1 MRLWRKA
8 LAGAS
13 AAAGVVGSRVRR
25 LRLRRRRSERAGSRR
40 AAEPAM
46 TLGATT
52 SRPRDADR
60 RTRRRLDAWDR
71 SKYLVLGSVLLG
83 FFWWQ
88 KLNANPIKSV
98 ADGFWETVETQAWL
112 WILLGLEVLR
122 QLHFVV
128 AEHWSGY
135 YRFWKFKVF
144 GRVENRQ
151 SRMDPWVRFR
161 IGRVLRILFWLLLFG
176 VIVGQFTD
184 QNPVAALIGLPGL
197 LNSWLPWAARLII
210 YPLLLIS
217 QFVLLFWFLSRGGV
231 ETYFPDD
238 IDTRFDDVWGQDPVK
253 ERVRENLIFLEN
265 PESIEEVGG
274 YAPGGILL
282 YGPPGTGKTLLAE
295 AAAGETGKPFVFVE
309 PGAFMNMFFGVG
321 ILKVKGL
328 FRKLRK
334 LALRYGGVVAFFD
347 EADALGNRGA
357 AVGGDGGFRSE
368 RLAAF
373 LRDATEPG
381 SSYPYLSPGAR
392 RVLQEAAWGG
402 CDQAGSLGAYG
413 GGPWTGAGPRRESI
427 MMMGGGGGGMGTLQA
442 LLAELSGLKKPRGF
456 FNRIVRKML
465 GMRPKPPPKYRI
477 LVMMASNLPEALD
490 PAMLRPGRIDRIYK
504 VGYPTQEGR
513 KRTYQ
518 GYLDKVDHVLA
529 DDDVEKL
536 ATITPYATG
545 ATIKDMVNEALITAI
560 RDGRRV
566 ITWADMIKAKQL
578 KEHGLADDF
587 DYVEH
592 ERHALAVHE
601 ACHAVA
607 LHRVSRHR
615 MIDLATI
622 ERRGTVGGF
631 VSHIPPEDRFTHWR
645 SEYEADLEVS
655 LASLA
660 GERMFFGDDNSS
672 GVGGDLRN
680 ATQLAAMMSGYWGMG
695 DTLASHAVQRQF
707 GIGGGQ
713 RKGDEEDPEREL
725 LRKGLGDQIEQRLA
739 DRYDA
744 VRCLLEANRVEVLAV
759 AHALET
765 HKTITGDDVSAIV
778 DRDVGPFLDGRGY
791 YRPDAVEALEGY
803 HAAVLELRRTG
814 GMELPPLPRI
824 SGITG
829 RLVETVA
836 VPAPVPVGAGAA
848 AGSESSSSSGSDDQD
863 D

>member
-1 MRLWRKA
+1 M
-8 LAGAS
+8 
-13 AAAGVVGSRVRR
+13 
-25 LRLRRRRSERAGSRR
+25 RLRRRGSRSTKGPS
-40 AAEPAM
+40 EHEM
-46 TLGATT
+46 TLGSTT

-60 RTRRRLDAWDR
+60 RTRRKLDPWDR
-71 SKYLVLGSVLLG
+71 SKYLILGSVLFA

-88 KLNANPIKSV
+88 KLSGNPIKSV
-98 ADGFWETVETQAWL
+98 ADGFWETVDKQAWV
-112 WILLGLEVLR
+112 WVLLGLEVLR

-144 GRVENRQ
+144 ARVENRK
-151 SRMDPWVRFR
+151 SRMDPWIRFR
-161 IGRVLRILFWLLLFG
+161 IARVLRILFWLLLFG
-176 VIVGQFTD
+176 VIIGQFTD

-265 PESIEEVGG
+265 PEAIEEVGG

-347 EADALGNRGA
+347 EADALGNRGG
-357 AVGGDGGFRSE
+357 AVGDGGGFGSE
-368 RLAAF
+368 RFAAF

-381 SSYPYLSPGAR
+381 SSYPYLSAGAQQA
-392 RVLQEAAWGG
+392 LQEVALGG
-402 CDQAGSLGAYG
+402 YDRAGTLGAYG
-413 GGPWTGAGPRRESI
+413 GSEWSGPRRESI
-427 MMMGGGGGGMGTLQA
+427 MMMGGGGGMGTLQA

-465 GMRPKPPPKYRI
+465 GMRPKPPPKFRI

-513 KRTYQ
+513 KRTYE
-518 GYLDKVDHVLA
+518 GYLDKVEHVLT
-529 DDDVEKL
+529 DDDIEKL

-592 ERHALAVHE
+592 ERHALAIHE

-622 ERRGTVGGF
+622 ERRGNVGGF

-645 SEYEADLEVS
+645 SEYESDLEVS

-680 ATQLAAMMSGYWGMG
+680 ATQLATMMAGYWGMG
-695 DTLASHAVQRQF
+695 ETFASHAVQRQF

-713 RKGDEEDPEREL
+713 RKGDDEDPEREL
-725 LRKGLGDQIEQRLA
+725 LRTGLGDQVETRLA

-744 VRCLLEANRVEVLAV
+744 ARALLEANRIEVLAV

-765 HKTITGDDVSAIV
+765 HKTITGEDVSAIV
-778 DRDVGPFLDGRGY
+778 DRNVGPFLDGRGY
-791 YRPDAVEALEGY
+791 YTGEAIKALEDY
-803 HAAVLELRRTG
+803 HAAVLELRRIG

-829 RLVETVA
+829 RLVEAVA
-836 VPAPVPVGAGAA
+836 VPVGAGAA
-848 AGSESSSSSGSDDQD
+848 AGSESSSSNGSSDD
-863 D
+863 

>member
-1 MRLWRKA
+1 MRLLPRI
-8 LAGAS
+8 
-13 AAAGVVGSRVRR
+13 
-25 LRLRRRRSERAGSRR
+25 RLRRGKSDSAPS
-40 AAEPAM
+40 AEAVLSLSS
-46 TLGATT
+46 TL
-52 SRPRDADR
+52 SRPRDAER
-60 RTRRRLDAWDR
+60 RTRRRLDPWDR
-71 SKYLVLGSVLLG
+71 SKYLILGSILFG

-88 KLNANPIKSV
+88 KVSANPIKSV
-98 ADGFWETVETQAWL
+98 ADGFWETVEKQAWV
-112 WILLGLEVLR
+112 WVLLGLEVLR

-128 AEHWSGY
+128 SEHWSGY

-144 GRVENRQ
+144 ARVESRQ

-161 IGRVLRILFWLLLFG
+161 IGRVFRILFWLLLFG

-184 QNPVAALIGLPGL
+184 QNPVAALISIPGR
-197 LNSWLPWAARLII
+197 LNSVLPWAARLIV

-238 IDTRFDDVWGQDPVK
+238 IDTRFEDVWGQDPVK

-265 PESIEEVGG
+265 PEAIEEVGG

-309 PGAFMNMFFGVG
+309 PGAFMNMFMGVG

-334 LALRYGGVVAFFD
+334 LSLRYGGVVAFFD

-357 AVGGDGGFRSE
+357 AVGGDGGFGSE
-368 RLAAF
+368 RFAAF
-373 LRDATEPG
+373 LRDATEAG
-381 SSYPYLSPGAR
+381 SSYPYLSPGAQR
-392 RVLQEAAWGG
+392 ALQEAALGG
-402 CDQAGSLGAYG
+402 YDRAGGLGAYG
-413 GGPWTGAGPRRESI
+413 GGDWGERWAGPRRESM

-465 GMRPKPPPKYRI
+465 GMRPKPPPKFRI

-518 GYLDKVDHVLA
+518 GYLDKVEHVLT
-529 DDDVEKL
+529 DDDIEKL

-545 ATIKDMVNEALITAI
+545 ASIKDMVNEALITAI

-566 ITWADMIKAKQL
+566 INWADIIKAKQL

-592 ERHALAVHE
+592 ERHALAIHE

-607 LHRVSRHR
+607 LQRVSRHR
-615 MIDLATI
+615 MIDMATI
-622 ERRGTVGGF
+622 ERRGNVGGF

-645 SEYEADLEVS
+645 SEYESDLEVS

-660 GERMFFGDDNSS
+660 GERLLFGDDNSS

-680 ATQLAAMMSGYWGMG
+680 ATHLAAMMSGYWGMG

-713 RKGDEEDPEREL
+713 RKGDDDDPEREL
-725 LRKGLGDQIEQRLA
+725 LRTGLGDQIEQRLA

-744 VRCLLEANRVEVLAV
+744 AWKLLEANRIEVLAV

-765 HKTITGDDVSAIV
+765 HKTITGEDVSAIV
-778 DRDVGPFLDGRGY
+778 DRNVGPFLDGRGY
-791 YRPDAVEALEGY
+791 YTAEAIEALEDY

-814 GMELPPLPRI
+814 GIHPLPPLPTIQGI
-824 SGITG
+824 SG
-829 RLVETVA
+829 RLVEAVVA
-836 VPAPVPVGAGAA
+836 PSVPGGAA
-848 AGSESSSSSGSDDQD
+848 AGSEPSGSSGSTDQD

>member
-1 MRLWRKA
+1 MRPFRRNRP
-8 LAGAS
+8 
-13 AAAGVVGSRVRR
+13 AAAAPKAETMID
-25 LRLRRRRSERAGSRR
+25 LRSAR
-40 AAEPAM
+40 
-46 TLGATT
+46 
-52 SRPRDADR
+52 SRPREAER
-60 RTRRRLDAWDR
+60 TTRRRLDPWDR
-71 SKYLVLGSVLLG
+71 SKYLVLGSVLFG

-88 KLNANPIKSV
+88 KLTGHPIKSV
-98 ADGFWETVETQAWL
+98 ADGFWETVEQQTWIWVLMALEAARQA
-112 WILLGLEVLR
+112 
-122 QLHFVV
+122 HFLI
-128 AEHWSGY
+128 AERWPAY
-135 YRFWKFKVF
+135 YRFWKVRVF
-144 GRVENRQ
+144 GRFE
-151 SRMDPWVRFR
+151 SRRSRTDPWVRFR
-161 IGRVLRILFWLLLFG
+161 IGRVIRVLFWLLLAG
-176 VIVGQFTD
+176 VVVGQFTGE
-184 QNPVAALIGLPGL
+184 NPVQALIGLPGR
-197 LNSWLPWAARLII
+197 LNDWLPWAARLII

-238 IDTRFDDVWGQDPVK
+238 IDTRFDDVWGQDPVR

-265 PESIEEVGG
+265 PEAIEEVGG

-357 AVGGDGGFRSE
+357 SVGGDGGFGSA
-368 RLAAF
+368 RLARF
-373 LRDATEPG
+373 LADAAEPG
-381 SSYPYLSPGAR
+381 AAYPYLSPGAQQALR
-392 RVLQEAAWGG
+392 DAATG
-402 CDQAGSLGAYG
+402 CDPVTGRPLAGHSGVGHPGTGHPGAG
-413 GGPWTGAGPRRESI
+413 GLPATGDGRGGPGREAI
-427 MMMGGGGGGMGTLQA
+427 MMMGGGGGMGTLQA

-456 FNRIVRKML
+456 FNRVVRKML
-465 GMRPKPPPKYRI
+465 GLRPKPPPRYRI

-518 GYLDKVDHVLA
+518 GYLDKVEHVLS

-566 ITWADMIKAKQL
+566 ITWADIIKAKQL

-592 ERHALAVHE
+592 ERHALAIHE

-615 MIDLATI
+615 MIDIATI
-622 ERRGTVGGF
+622 ERRGNVGGF

-660 GERMFFGDDNSS
+660 GERLFFGDDNSS

-680 ATQLAAMMSGYWGMG
+680 ATQLAAMMAGYWGMG
-695 DTLASHAVQRQF
+695 DTLASHAVQQQF
-707 GIGGGQ
+707 GIGGGG
-713 RKGDEEDPEREL
+713 RGGDDDDDPEREL
-725 LRKGLGDQIEQRLA
+725 LRTGLGDQIERRMT

-744 VRCLLEANRVEVLAV
+744 VRALLEANRLEVLAV

-765 HKTITGDDVSAIV
+765 HRTITGEDVSAIV
-778 DRDVGPFLDGRGY
+778 EREIGPFLDGRGY
-791 YRPDAVEALEGY
+791 YTPEAVEALESY
-803 HAAVLELRRTG
+803 HRAVLDRRGQGRT
-814 GMELPPLPRI
+814 ELPPLPEI
-824 SGITG
+824 EGVTG
-829 RLVETVA
+829 RLVEAVVA
-836 VPAPVPVGAGAA
+836 PPAPAAMPV
-848 AGSESSSSSGSDDQD
+848 
-863 D
+863 

>member
-1 MRLWRKA
+1 MRLLPRIRWRRGKSDSTS
-8 LAGAS
+8 S
-13 AAAGVVGSRVRR
+13 AEAVLSLSSTA
-25 LRLRRRRSERAGSRR
+25 
-40 AAEPAM
+40 
-46 TLGATT
+46 
-52 SRPRDADR
+52 SRPRDAER
-60 RTRRRLDAWDR
+60 RTRRRLDPWDR
-71 SKYLVLGSVLLG
+71 SKYLVLGSILFG

-88 KLNANPIKSV
+88 KVSANPIKSV
-98 ADGFWETVETQAWL
+98 VDGFWETVESQTWVWVL
-112 WILLGLEVLR
+112 VGLEVLR

-144 GRVENRQ
+144 ARVESRQ

-184 QNPVAALIGLPGL
+184 QNPVAALISIPGR
-197 LNSWLPWAARLII
+197 LNSVLPWAARLII

-238 IDTRFDDVWGQDPVK
+238 IDTRFEDVWGQDPVK

-265 PESIEEVGG
+265 PEAIEEVGG

-309 PGAFMNMFFGVG
+309 PGAFMNMFMGVG

-347 EADALGNRGA
+347 EADALGNRGTG
-357 AVGGDGGFRSE
+357 VGEGGGFGSE
-368 RLAAF
+368 RFAAF

-381 SSYPYLSPGAR
+381 SSYPYLSPGAQR
-392 RVLQEAAWGG
+392 TLHDAALGG
-402 CDQAGSLGAYG
+402 YDRAGSLGAYG
-413 GGPWTGAGPRRESI
+413 GGGWDERWAGPRRESM

-465 GMRPKPPPKYRI
+465 GMRPKPPPKFRI

-518 GYLDKVDHVLA
+518 GYLEEVEHVLT
-529 DDDVEKL
+529 DDDIEKL

-545 ATIKDMVNEALITAI
+545 ASIKDMVNEALITAI

-566 ITWADMIKAKQL
+566 ITWADIIKAKQL

-592 ERHALAVHE
+592 ERHALAIHE

-615 MIDLATI
+615 MIDMATI
-622 ERRGTVGGF
+622 ERRGNVGGF

-645 SEYEADLEVS
+645 SEYESDLEVS

-660 GERMFFGDDNSS
+660 GERLLFGDDNSS

-680 ATQLAAMMSGYWGMG
+680 ATHLAAMMSGYWGMG

-713 RKGDEEDPEREL
+713 RKGDDDDPEREL
-725 LRKGLGDQIEQRLA
+725 LRTGLGDQIEQRLA

-744 VRCLLEANRVEVLAV
+744 AWKLLEANRVEVLAV

-765 HKTITGDDVSAIV
+765 HKTITGEDVSAIV
-778 DRDVGPFLDGRGY
+778 DRNVGPFLDGRGY
-791 YRPDAVEALEGY
+791 YTAEAVEALEDY

-814 GMELPPLPRI
+814 GIHPLPPLPTI
-824 SGITG
+824 QGITG
-829 RLVETVA
+829 RLVETV
-836 VPAPVPVGAGAA
+836 VAPSVPVGAA
-848 AGSESSSSSGSDDQD
+848 AGSEPASQD
-863 D
+863 G

>member
-1 MRLWRKA
+1 VRLWRKA

-13 AAAGVVGSRVRR
+13 AAAGVVASRVRR

>member
-1 MRLWRKA
+1 MRLRLWRKRRER
-8 LAGAS
+8 S
-13 AAAGVVGSRVRR
+13 GSK
-25 LRLRRRRSERAGSRR
+25 R
-40 AAEPAM
+40 AAEPVM
-46 TLGATT
+46 TLGSTT
-52 SRPRDADR
+52 SRPRDAER
-60 RTRRRLDAWDR
+60 RTRRRLDPWDR
-71 SKYLVLGSVLLG
+71 SKYLVLGSVLFA

-98 ADGFWETVETQAWL
+98 TDGFWETVEQQSWV
-112 WILLGLEVLR
+112 WVLLGLEVLR

-128 AEHWSGY
+128 AERWSGY

-144 GRVENRQ
+144 GRMENRR
-151 SRMDPWVRFR
+151 SVMDPWVRFR

-184 QNPVAALIGLPGL
+184 QNPVAAIIGLPGR
-197 LNSWLPWAARLII
+197 LNSWLPMAGRFIF

-265 PESIEEVGG
+265 PEAIEEVGG

-357 AVGGDGGFRSE
+357 AVGGQGGFGSE
-368 RLAAF
+368 QFAAF
-373 LRDATEPG
+373 LRDATEAG
-381 SSYPYLSPGAR
+381 SSYPYLSPGAQR
-392 RVLQEAAWGG
+392 ALQEAAIGG
-402 CDQAGSLGAYG
+402 YDRAGLLGAYG
-413 GGPWTGAGPRRESI
+413 GDPWTGPRRESI
-427 MMMGGGGGGMGTLQA
+427 MMMGGGGGMGTLQA

-504 VGYPTQEGR
+504 VGYPTAEGR
-513 KRTYQ
+513 KRTYG
-518 GYLDKVDHVLA
+518 GYLDKVDHVLT

-560 RDGRRV
+560 RDGRQV

-592 ERHALAVHE
+592 ERHALAIHE

-622 ERRGTVGGF
+622 ERRGQVGGF

-680 ATQLAAMMSGYWGMG
+680 ATHLAAMMSGYWGMG

-713 RKGDEEDPEREL
+713 RKGDEDDPEREL
-725 LRKGLGDQIEQRLA
+725 LHQGLGDQIEQRLA

-744 VRCLLEANRVEVLAV
+744 AQCLLEANRIEVLAV

-791 YRPDAVEALEGY
+791 YTPEAVKALEDY

-814 GMELPPLPRI
+814 GMQLPPLPRI

-836 VPAPVPVGAGAA
+836 VPVGVSAA
-848 AGSESSSSSGSDDQD
+848 AGSESSTSDGSDDQD

>member
-1 MRLWRKA
+1 
-8 LAGAS
+8 
-13 AAAGVVGSRVRR
+13 
-25 LRLRRRRSERAGSRR
+25 
-40 AAEPAM
+40 M

>member
-1 MRLWRKA
+1 MWLLRRQSRSDRKA
-8 LAGAS
+8 EHGL
-13 AAAGVVGSRVRR
+13 
-25 LRLRRRRSERAGSRR
+25 
-40 AAEPAM
+40 
-46 TLGATT
+46 TLGTTT

-60 RTRRRLDAWDR
+60 RTRRKLDPWDR
-71 SKYLVLGSVLLG
+71 SKYLILGSVLFG

-98 ADGFWETVETQAWL
+98 ADGFWETVDKQAWV

-135 YRFWKFKVF
+135 YRFWKITVF
-144 GRVENRQ
+144 GHLESRQ

-176 VIVGQFTD
+176 VIIGQFTD
-184 QNPVAALIGLPGL
+184 QNPVAAVIGLPGL

-357 AVGGDGGFRSE
+357 NVGGDGQFGAARF
-368 RLAAF
+368 AAF

-381 SSYPYLSPGAR
+381 SSYPYLSPGAQR
-392 RVLQEAAWGG
+392 ALHEAALGG
-402 CDQAGSLGAYG
+402 YDQAGSLGAYG
-413 GGPWTGAGPRRESI
+413 GDRWAGPRRESI
-427 MMMGGGGGGMGTLQA
+427 MMMGGGGGMGTLQA

-513 KRTYQ
+513 KRTYE
-518 GYLDKVDHVLA
+518 GYLHKVDHVLSEE
-529 DDDVEKL
+529 DVEKL

-592 ERHALAVHE
+592 ERHALAIHE

-622 ERRGTVGGF
+622 ERRGQVGGF

-660 GERMFFGDDNSS
+660 GERMFYGDDNSS

-680 ATQLAAMMSGYWGMG
+680 ATQLATMMAGYWGMG
-695 DTLASHAVQRQF
+695 ETFASHAVQRQF

-713 RKGDEEDPEREL
+713 RKRGDDKDPEQEL
-725 LRKGLGDQIEQRLA
+725 LHSGLGDQIEQRLA

-765 HKTITGDDVSAIV
+765 HKTITGEDVSAIV
-778 DRDVGPFLDGRGY
+778 DRGLGPFLDGRGY
-791 YRPDAVEALEGY
+791 YTPEAVKALEDY

-814 GMELPPLPRI
+814 GMQLPPLPKI
-824 SGITG
+824 SGISG
-829 RLVETVA
+829 RLVEAVA
-836 VPAPVPVGAGAA
+836 APAPVPVGAGAE
-848 AGSESSSSSGSDDQD
+848 ESVLCDSSGEDPTD
-863 D
+863 

>member
-1 MRLWRKA
+1 M
-8 LAGAS
+8 
-13 AAAGVVGSRVRR
+13 
-25 LRLRRRRSERAGSRR
+25 RLRRRNSRSAKGPSEH
-40 AAEPAM
+40 EM
-46 TLGATT
+46 TLGSTT

-60 RTRRRLDAWDR
+60 KTRRKLDPWDR
-71 SKYLVLGSVLLG
+71 SKYLILGSVLFA

-88 KLNANPIKSV
+88 KLNGNPIKSV
-98 ADGFWETVETQAWL
+98 ADGFWETVDSQAWI
-112 WILLGLEVLR
+112 WVLLGLEVLR

-144 GRVENRQ
+144 ARVENRK
-151 SRMDPWVRFR
+151 SRMDPWIRFR
-161 IGRVLRILFWLLLFG
+161 IARVLRILFWLLLFG
-176 VIVGQFTD
+176 VIIGQFTD

-265 PESIEEVGG
+265 PEAIEEVGG

-347 EADALGNRGA
+347 EADALGNRGG
-357 AVGGDGGFRSE
+357 AVGDGGGFGSE
-368 RLAAF
+368 RFAAF

-381 SSYPYLSPGAR
+381 SSYPYLSAGAQQA
-392 RVLQEAAWGG
+392 LQEVALGG
-402 CDQAGSLGAYG
+402 YDRAGTLGAYG
-413 GGPWTGAGPRRESI
+413 GSEWSGPRRESI
-427 MMMGGGGGGMGTLQA
+427 MMMGGGGGMGTLQA

-465 GMRPKPPPKYRI
+465 GMRPKPPPKFRI

-513 KRTYQ
+513 KRTYE
-518 GYLDKVDHVLA
+518 GYLDKVEHVLT
-529 DDDVEKL
+529 DDDIEKL

-592 ERHALAVHE
+592 ERHALAIHE

-622 ERRGTVGGF
+622 ERRGNVGGF

-645 SEYEADLEVS
+645 SEYESDLEVS

-680 ATQLAAMMSGYWGMG
+680 ATQLATMMAGYWGMG
-695 DTLASHAVQRQF
+695 ETFASHAVQRQF

-713 RKGDEEDPEREL
+713 RKGDDEDPEREL
-725 LRKGLGDQIEQRLA
+725 LRTGLGDQVETRLA

-744 VRCLLEANRVEVLAV
+744 ARALLEANRIEVLAV

-765 HKTITGDDVSAIV
+765 HKTITGEDVSAIV
-778 DRDVGPFLDGRGY
+778 DRNVGPFLDGRGY
-791 YRPDAVEALEGY
+791 YTPEAIKALEDY
-803 HAAVLELRRTG
+803 HAAVLELRRIG

-829 RLVETVA
+829 RLVEAVA
-836 VPAPVPVGAGAA
+836 VPVAAGAA
-848 AGSESSSSSGSDDQD
+848 AGAESSSSNGSSDDQPA
-863 D
+863 

>member
-1 MRLWRKA
+1 
-8 LAGAS
+8 
-13 AAAGVVGSRVRR
+13 VR
-25 LRLRRRRSERAGSRR
+25 LRLWPKRRDRYGSKR
-40 AAEPAM
+40 AAEPVM
-46 TLGATT
+46 TLGSTT
-52 SRPRDADR
+52 SRPRDAER
-60 RTRRRLDAWDR
+60 RTRRRLDPWDR
-71 SKYLVLGSVLLG
+71 SKYLILGSVLFG

-88 KLNANPIKSV
+88 KLNTNPIKSV
-98 ADGFWETVETQAWL
+98 TDGFWETVEQQSWV

-144 GRVENRQ
+144 GRLENRR
-151 SRMDPWVRFR
+151 SVMDPWVRFR

-184 QNPVAALIGLPGL
+184 QNPVAALIGLPGRI
-197 LNSWLPWAARLII
+197 NTWLPMAGRFIL

-357 AVGGDGGFRSE
+357 AVGGQGGFGSE
-368 RLAAF
+368 QFAAF
-373 LRDATEPG
+373 LRDATEAG
-381 SSYPYLSPGAR
+381 SSYPYLSPGAQR
-392 RVLQEAAWGG
+392 ALQEAALGG
-402 CDQAGSLGAYG
+402 YDRAGLLGAYG
-413 GGPWTGAGPRRESI
+413 GDPWTGPRRESI

-513 KRTYQ
+513 KRTYE
-518 GYLDKVDHVLA
+518 GYLDKVDHVLT
-529 DDDVEKL
+529 DDDIEKL

-592 ERHALAVHE
+592 ERHALAIHE

-622 ERRGTVGGF
+622 ERRGQVGGF

-680 ATQLAAMMSGYWGMG
+680 ATHLAAMMSGYWGMG

-725 LRKGLGDQIEQRLA
+725 LQKGLGDQIEQRLA

-744 VRCLLEANRVEVLAV
+744 ARCLLEANRIEVLAV

-791 YRPDAVEALEGY
+791 YRPDAVKALEDY

-836 VPAPVPVGAGAA
+836 VPVGVGAA
-848 AGSESSSSSGSDDQD
+848 AGSESSSPNGSDDQD